1 MKLELEQLLIGIVI
15 LVLLYYTFKHI
26 SILSRNV
33 YKVRP
38 SVPWNNVLYG
48 KANSR
53 RNKRIPLPYPH
64 LTGKGHRV
72 PQGAPE
78 WLI

>member
-1 MKLELEQLLIGIVI
+1 MKLELEQLLVGIVI
-15 LVLLYYTFKHI
+15 LILLYYTFKHI
-26 SILSRNV
+26 SVSSKV
-33 YKVRP
+33 YNVRP

-53 RNKRIPLPYPH
+53 RNKRVPLPYPH
-64 LTGKGHRV
+64 LTGNGPRV

>member
-1 MKLELEQLLIGIVI
+1 MKLELEQLLVGIVI

-26 SILSRNV
+26 TLSRS
-33 YKVRP
+33 YRVRP
-38 SVPWNNVLYG
+38 SLPWNNVLYG

-53 RNKRIPLPYPH
+53 RNKGIPLPYPH

-72 PQGAPE
+72 PQGTPG

>member
-1 MKLELEQLLIGIVI
+1 MKLELEQLLVGIVI

-26 SILSRNV
+26 TLSGPHG
-33 YKVRP
+33 VRP
-38 SVPWNNVLYG
+38 SLPWNNVLYG

-53 RNKRIPLPYPH
+53 HNKRVPLPYPH
-64 LTGKGHRV
+64 LTGSDSKI

-78 WLI
+78 WLL

>member
-1 MKLELEQLLIGIVI
+1 MQINMEKLLVGVVI

-26 SILSRNV
+26 MLSKNV
-33 YKVRP
+33 YVVKP
-38 SVPWNNVLYG
+38 SVPWNNKLYG

-53 RNKRIPLPYPH
+53 RNKRIPLPYPQ
-64 LTGKGHRV
+64 LSGNGPSV
-72 PQGAPE
+72 PNGAPG

>member
-1 MKLELEQLLIGIVI
+1 MKLELEQLLVGIVI

-26 SILSRNV
+26 TLSRS
-33 YKVRP
+33 YRVRP
-38 SVPWNNVLYG
+38 SLPWNNVLYG

-53 RNKRIPLPYPH
+53 RNKRVPLPYPH
-64 LTGKGHRV
+64 LTGKGPRV

>member
-1 MKLELEQLLIGIVI
+1 MKLELEQLLVGIVI
-15 LVLLYYTFKHI
+15 LILLYYTFKHI
-26 SILSRNV
+26 TLSRPRG
-33 YKVRP
+33 VRP

-53 RNKRIPLPYPH
+53 RNKRVPLPYPH
-64 LTGKGHRV
+64 LTGKGPRV

-78 WLI
+78 WLL

>member
-1 MKLELEQLLIGIVI
+1 MKIDMEQLFVGIVI
-15 LVLLYYTFKHI
+15 LILLYYTFKHI
-26 SILSRNV
+26 SGASRSS
-33 YKVRP
+33 YRVRP

-53 RNKRIPLPYPH
+53 QNKRIPLPYPH
-64 LTGKGHRV
+64 LTGKGPRV
-72 PQGAPE
+72 PHDAPE